1 MNVKKNRLSI
11 YLLITAISAGV
22 FSIVLGIIVL
32 VGWYTGNKTLIQV
45 LPVFVPM
52 QYNTALGFTL
62 CGTGMLLGIY
72 NNRYI
77 TLAIGIVIICLGGL
91 TLLEYISGLN
101 IGIDELFM
109 KHDITVMTSQ
119 PGRMAPNTATCFI
132 LIGSILTFSVFSG
145 KLLYQSQYKSMLA
158 SLVFGL
164 SVVALSGY
172 LTHIE
177 SAYGWGSL
185 TRMALHTSIGFII
198 LSIGVS
204 TFIWRSDIHNEVIY
218 PDWLPIPTAI
228 GALTITVCFWQA
240 LRSEYSMIAKESY
253 VPMRLPFVPTAI
265 LTVGILLSFVLG
277 LAVYLYLSAYRRTR
291 ELAKSNQTQ
300 IIEISERQKAEES
313 LARQF
318 RLNKTITDNAASCLF
333 MMDKQGH
340 STFMNPAAE
349 TVTGYTLDEIRDM
362 PLHDAIHHH
371 HPDGR
376 PYPMCDCPID
386 NAQAELVEMKDYED
400 TFIRKDGSFFPVICY
415 IAPLEENG
423 KVIGSVLEFSD
434 VTEQK
439 KMEDALLQSEKL
451 KSIGTITA
459 GISHEFNN
467 LLAIISG
474 NVQLLEGTYKDDKV
488 LTDALITIMKATN
501 DGAAIS
507 RNMLKFTKTKS
518 DIKEL
523 VSADIRDLIRH
534 SIDFTKPRWSNEAQA
549 RGINYIMDTES
560 MKSVPSIM
568 CKHAE
573 MREIFINII
582 NNALDAMPGGGSITF
597 STWSD
602 ADTVL
607 VSVTDNGEGMSENV
621 KKNIFDPFFSTKGVD
636 GTGLGMSMAYGIVS
650 RHGGKID
657 VASEIGNGTTFTLQF
672 PATNKGRSLIEVP
685 DTEQETNVKSL
696 QILVVDDEEAIL
708 DILNQ
713 LLSRIGCNVK
723 TIDNGADAIN
733 MIEGGEFDLVLC
745 DLAMPNVSG
754 YDVAKAINGLKK
766 RPKLGIVTGWCEE
779 EVSDKDVKVDFYLR
793 KPFKHE
799 DLIKHLNELF
809 GAG

>member
-1 MNVKKNRLSI
+1 MFYSCWEYSNIFRL
-11 YLLITAISAGV
+11 
-22 FSIVLGIIVL
+22 
-32 VGWYTGNKTLIQV
+32 NKT
-45 LPVFVPM
+45 
-52 QYNTALGFTL
+52 
-62 CGTGMLLGIY
+62 
-72 NNRYI
+72 I
-77 TLAIGIVIICLGGL
+77 TDNAASC
-91 TLLEYISGLN
+91 
-101 IGIDELFM
+101 LFM
-109 KHDITVMTSQ
+109 MDKQGHSTFMNPAAETVTGYTLDEIRDMPLHDAIHHHH
-119 PGRMAPNTATCFI
+119 PDGRPYPMCDCPIDNAQAELVEMKDYEDTFIRKDGSFFPVLCYIAPLEENGKV
-132 LIGSILTFSVFSG
+132 IGS
-145 KLLYQSQYKSMLA
+145 
-158 SLVFGL
+158 
-164 SVVALSGY
+164 
-172 LTHIE
+172 
-177 SAYGWGSL
+177 
-185 TRMALHTSIGFII
+185 
-198 LSIGVS
+198 
-204 TFIWRSDIHNEVIY
+204 
-218 PDWLPIPTAI
+218 
-228 GALTITVCFWQA
+228 
-240 LRSEYSMIAKESY
+240 
-253 VPMRLPFVPTAI
+253 
-265 LTVGILLSFVLG
+265 VLEFRD
-277 LAVYLYLSAYRRTR
+277 VT
-291 ELAKSNQTQ
+291 E
-300 IIEISERQKAEES
+300 QKDAEES

-400 TFIRKDGSFFPVICY
+400 TFIRKDGSFFPVLCY

-488 LTDALITIMKATN
+488 LTDALITIRKATD

-518 DIKEL
+518 DTKEL

-568 CKHAE
+568 CNHAE

-754 YDVAKAINGLKK
+754 HDVAKAINELKK